1 MITPYGS
8 DRGKG
13 VWGKTQLSMEG
24 GGTLLTD
31 HAVKE
36 WLSRYAD
43 AAREVALLRARADA
57 IRDRASS
64 PASPILDGMP
74 RAPGFDGDKLG
85 GIIGTVDAIDREAD
99 EKAQDAAALN
109 TLDALTLEMRK
120 ITDHADKVNRRLVE
134 LQYGLVHLLDGKEEN
149 K

>member
-13 VWGKTQLSMEG
+13 VRGKTQLSMEG

-64 PASPILDGMP
+64 PASPILDGTP

-85 GIIGTVDAIDREAD
+85 GIIGTVDAIDR
-99 EKAQDAAALN
+99 
-109 TLDALTLEMRK
+109 
-120 ITDHADKVNRRLVE
+120 
-134 LQYGLVHLLDGKEEN
+134 
-149 K
+149 